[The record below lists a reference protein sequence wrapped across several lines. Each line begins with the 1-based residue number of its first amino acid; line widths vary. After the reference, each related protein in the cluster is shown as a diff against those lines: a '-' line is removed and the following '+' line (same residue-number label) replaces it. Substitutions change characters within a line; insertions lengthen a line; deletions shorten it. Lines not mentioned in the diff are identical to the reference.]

1 MSKSPRAL
9 ARLAAAGVAVA
20 ALVVVPAAGAS
31 AHVRVVPESTTAGA
45 WTTLTFRVPNESPT
59 AVTTSVAV
67 DLPTDTPFLGV
78 STKPV
83 PGWTASVE
91 EGDLPQS
98 VDVDGTTITRAPVR
112 VVWTADDEKA
122 AIGDGEFQE
131 LEISVG
137 PLPAAGTTLVLP
149 AEQSYSDGSVVA
161 WDDVATGDDEPEHPA
176 PALVVTED
184 TTGAGHGAAHG
195 DTEDADGV
203 TTEATTSEQTTSET
217 TSSDGVARALGGVG
231 VLLGG
236 TAVAVAVTG
245 RRRATGGE

>member
-20 ALVVVPAAGAS
+20 ALVVVPAVGAS
-31 AHVRVVPESTTAGA
+31 AHVRVVPESTTEGA

-83 PGWTASVE
+83 PGWTANVQ
-91 EGDLPQS
+91 EGDLPQP

-112 VVWTADDEKA
+112 VVWTADDEEA

-137 PLPAAGTTLVLP
+137 PLPVAGTTLVLP
-149 AEQSYSDGSVVA
+149 AEQTYSDGTLVA
-161 WDDVATGDDEPEHPA
+161 WDEVQAGDDEPEHPA
-176 PALVVTED
+176 PVLVVS
-184 TTGAGHGAAHG
+184 AGAAGSGQDASHA
-195 DTEDADGV
+195 DTEDPEDV
-203 TTEATTSEQTTSET
+203 PATET
-217 TSSDGVARALGGVG
+217 TTTDGPDGTDGVARALGAAGV
-231 VLLGG
+231 VLGG
-236 TAVAVAVTG
+236 AALAVALVG
-245 RRRATGGE
+245 RRRRGGE